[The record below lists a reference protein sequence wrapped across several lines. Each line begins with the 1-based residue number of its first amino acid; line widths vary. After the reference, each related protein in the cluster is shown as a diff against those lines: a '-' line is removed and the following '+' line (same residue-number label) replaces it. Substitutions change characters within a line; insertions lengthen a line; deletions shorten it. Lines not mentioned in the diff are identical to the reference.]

1 MMEMPIIL
9 VVEDDRDV
17 HLLIEAALNDA
28 GFEVAVARSGE
39 EAVTL
44 LRGRLT
50 AYRAVVADI
59 NLLGRINGWQVA
71 RVAREVDPE
80 FPVVYTSGAV
90 GDEWAIQGVP
100 NSVMLQKPFA
110 PAQLLTA
117 LSELLNRH
125 SPSG

>member
-1 MMEMPIIL
+1 METPVIL
-9 VVEDDRDV
+9 VVEDDKEV

-71 RVAREVDPE
+71 RAAREVDPE
-80 FPVVYTSGAV
+80 FPVVYTSGAL
-90 GDEWAIQGVP
+90 GDEWAAQGVP
-100 NSVMLQKPFA
+100 NSIMVQKPFA
-110 PAQLLTA
+110 PAQLVTA
-117 LSELLNRH
+117 VSGLLNRH
-125 SPSG
+125 SSTG

>member
-1 MMEMPIIL
+1 METPIIL
-9 VVEDDRDV
+9 VVEDDKEV
-17 HLLIEAALNDA
+17 QLLIEAALNDA

-71 RVAREVDPE
+71 RAAREVDPE
-80 FPVVYTSGAV
+80 FPVIYTSGAL
-90 GDEWAIQGVP
+90 GDEWAAQGVP
-100 NSVMLQKPFA
+100 NSIMVQKPFA
-110 PAQLLTA
+110 PAQLVTA
-117 LSELLNRH
+117 VSGLLNRH
-125 SPSG
+125 SSTG